1 VRKVALLIETDRAY
15 GRGILRGISRYSHLH
30 GPWSCYLEPG
40 SIPRR
45 LPELKGWGCQG
56 IIARVERPAFGAA
69 IKRLG
74 LPAVVLGYE
83 AAAGQ
88 VRVGTH
94 SENEGRMAAAH
105 LLERGFRQFAYCG
118 VPKQYSGERQRGFA
132 ERIEARGCRVSVY
145 QRRWTTR
152 ERWWNGEQ
160 EHLAAWIAGLT
171 KPAGLFACNA
181 DQGRRVLE
189 ACLAAGVA
197 VPEEVAV
204 LAVDDDEI
212 LCSLAHPRLSTI
224 VLNTEKAG
232 FEAAAALDRLMAGR
246 KPDRWEI
253 VVEPGRVVTR
263 QSTDVLAI
271 EDRDVALAVQF
282 IRERATSGITVRDVL
297 DAVPVSR
304 RTLECRFQQFLGRS
318 PHAEIL
324 RTRLERVKTLLVSTD
339 LPMPKVAEA
348 AGFATPEYMACAF
361 RRETGIKPGEYRRQ
375 HRGS

>member
-1 VRKVALLIETDRAY
+1 MRKVALLIETDRAY

-40 SIPRR
+40 SIPQR
-45 LPELKGWGCQG
+45 LPELRGWGCQG
-56 IIARVERPAFGAA
+56 IIARIERPGVAAA
-69 IKRLG
+69 IRRLR

-94 SENEGRMAAAH
+94 SENEGRMAATH
-105 LLERGFRQFAYCG
+105 LLERGFRHFAYCG
-118 VPKQYSGERQRGFA
+118 VPKKYSIDRQRGFA
-132 ERIEARGCRVSVY
+132 ERVEAEGCRVSVY

-160 EHLAAWIAGLT
+160 DHLAAWIAGLT

-189 ACLAAGVA
+189 ACLTARVA

-212 LCSLAHPRLSTI
+212 LCTLAHPRLSTI

-232 FEAAAALDRLMAGR
+232 FEAAAALERLMAGK

-253 VVEPGRVVTR
+253 VVEPRHVVTR

-271 EDRDVALAVQF
+271 EDRDVALAVRF
-282 IRERATSGITVRDVL
+282 IRERATSGITVQDVL
-297 DAVPVSR
+297 KAVPISR

-324 RTRLERVKTLLVSTD
+324 RTRLDRAKMLLVSTD
-339 LPMPKVAEA
+339 LPMPKVADA
-348 AGFATPEYMACAF
+348 AGFATAVYMAFAF
-361 RRETGIKPGEYRRQ
+361 RRDTGVKPAEYRRK
-375 HRGS
+375 HRGV

>member
-1 VRKVALLIETDRAY
+1 MQKVALLIETDRAY

-30 GPWSCYLEPG
+30 GPWLCYLEPG
-40 SIPRR
+40 GIPNR
-45 LPELKGWGCQG
+45 LPELKDWGCTG
-56 IIARVERPAFGAA
+56 IIARVERPGVAAA
-69 IKRLG
+69 IGRLG
-74 LPAVVLGYE
+74 VPAVVLGYE

-94 SENEGRMAAAH
+94 SENEGRMAAAY
-105 LLERGFRQFAYCG
+105 LAERGFRHFAYCG
-118 VPKQYSGERQRGFA
+118 VPKQYSSERQRGFA
-132 ERIEARGCRVSVY
+132 KPVEARGRQLSVY

-160 EHLAAWIAGLT
+160 EHLAAWITGLT
-171 KPAGLFACNA
+171 KPVGIFACNA

-189 ACLAAGVA
+189 ACLTAGVA

-212 LCSLAHPRLSTI
+212 LCILARPHLSTI
-224 VLNTEKAG
+224 VLNTELAG

-253 VVEPGRVVTR
+253 IVEPSHVVTR

-271 EDRDVALAVQF
+271 ADRDVALAVQF
-282 IRERATSGITVRDVL
+282 IRERATAGITVQDVL
-297 DAVPVSR
+297 EKVPVSR
-304 RTLECRFQQFLGRS
+304 RTLECRFRQFLGRS

-324 RTRLERVKTLLVSTD
+324 RARLERAKTLLASTD
-339 LPMPKVAEA
+339 LPMPRVADA
-348 AGFATPEYMACAF
+348 AGFATPEYMAFAF
-361 RRETGIKPGEYRRQ
+361 RREMGMKPAEYRRKY
-375 HRGS
+375 RGL